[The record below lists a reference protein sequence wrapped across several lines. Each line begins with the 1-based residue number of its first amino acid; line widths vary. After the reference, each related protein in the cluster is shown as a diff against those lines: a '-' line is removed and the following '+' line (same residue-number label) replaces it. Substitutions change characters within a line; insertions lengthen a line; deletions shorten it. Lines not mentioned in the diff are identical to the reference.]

1 MTLTPTE
8 RSFPEITAHW
18 DAARTE
24 RALGGAR
31 RKLARARQLRAVGGA
46 LAAALSIACLVW
58 LVRPLR
64 LIGPVPV
71 PSIASANASTVV
83 PSKRI
88 EFPDGSLI
96 DLVGE
101 RSNVQV
107 RSVSDS
113 RIEVELAEGR
123 ARVEVTPKPGRQFS
137 VRAGAVVVDVVGT
150 EFSLNV
156 QGKRTEVSVLAG
168 RVRVSWPGGEVLLEP
183 GAHQTFPLEG
193 TAVSSP
199 PPADSARASDA
210 AERFRA
216 HARARDYARAYQ
228 LLATTPTVV
237 GNGATD
243 LMLAADVARLSGH
256 PADAIPYLERVI
268 REHRG
273 SGQAPLAAFTLG
285 RVLSGMAETER
296 AMEAFALVSTLSPRS
311 PLAEDALARQTEMAY
326 RGGDRVAAR
335 RLAEQYLALYPS
347 GRRRAAVARFGGL
360 E

>member
-8 RSFPEITAHW
+8 QPFPEISVHW

-24 RALGGAR
+24 RALRGAR
-31 RKLARARQLRAVGGA
+31 RKLARARHLRAIGGA
-46 LAAALSIACLVW
+46 FAAVLSVAGLFW
-58 LVRPLR
+58 LVRPLSVVR
-64 LIGPVPV
+64 PAPV
-71 PSIASANASTVV
+71 PSIMSAAASAVV
-83 PSKRI
+83 SPQRVA
-88 EFPDGSLI
+88 FPDGSLI
-96 DLVGE
+96 DLMGE

-107 RSVSDS
+107 RSVSFS
-113 RIEVELAEGR
+113 RIEVELAEGQ
-123 ARVEVTPKPGRQFS
+123 ARFQVTPNPERQFS
-137 VRAGAVVVDVVGT
+137 VRAGTVVVDVVGT
-150 EFSLNV
+150 EFTLDV
-156 QGKRTEVSVLAG
+156 QGKRTEVSVRAG
-168 RVRVSWPGGEVLLEP
+168 KVRVSWPGGEVLLEP
-183 GAHQTFPLEG
+183 GARETFPLGG
-193 TAVSSP
+193 TAVALP
-199 PPADSARASDA
+199 APADSSRAVEA

-216 HARARDYARAYQ
+216 RARARDYAGAYE
-228 LLATTPTVV
+228 LLANTPTVV
-237 GNGATD
+237 GSGATD

-296 AMEAFALVSTLSPRS
+296 ATEAFGLVSTLSPKS